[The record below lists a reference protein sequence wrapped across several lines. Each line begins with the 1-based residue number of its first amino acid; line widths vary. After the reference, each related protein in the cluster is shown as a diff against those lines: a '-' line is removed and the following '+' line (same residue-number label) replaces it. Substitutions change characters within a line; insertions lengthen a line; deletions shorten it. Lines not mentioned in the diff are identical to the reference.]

1 MILSY
6 RQLKCIVK
14 VSLYMSSRRKSSKAP
29 LVSFFSVLALAAL
42 LIAYGAW
49 GNTASNESSQQTEA
63 SDAMSVSETSLSSSD
78 GMLTVWFI
86 DVGQGDCILIR
97 TPEEKFVLIDSG
109 PPSCEDNLMDF
120 LDNKGVE
127 TFELVVLT
135 HPHADHIGCAQEV
148 LEKYGTKTLMMSYGV
163 NTSDLYLDLLEAV
176 DDMDINVVPPKVGDE
191 YTIGSALLSVLGPYG
206 TEYDGLNEYSIVI
219 KLTYGEKKFLFTGDM
234 EALNERELLD
244 MGADVDCDVLK
255 VAHHG
260 SSTSST
266 LEFLQ
271 AVSPQYA
278 VIMCKKGN
286 SYKHPHAEALEN
298 LSAVSA
304 AVYRTDLSGTVSAVT
319 DGTSIFFGTEK

>member
-6 RQLKCIVK
+6 RQLKCNVK
-14 VSLYMSSRRKSSKAP
+14 VRVYMSSRRKSSKAP
-29 LVSFFSVLALAAL
+29 LISFLAVLAIAAL
-42 LIAYGAW
+42 LIAYGA
-49 GNTASNESSQQTEA
+49 GKNTASDVSSQSKT
-63 SDAMSVSETSLSSSD
+63 SDVMSLSETSLPSPD

-86 DVGQGDCILIR
+86 DVGQGDSILIR
-97 TPEEKFVLIDSG
+97 TPEDKFVLIDAG
-109 PPSCEDNLMDF
+109 PPSCKDNLMAF
-120 LDNKGVE
+120 LDDKGVE

-135 HPHADHIGCAQEV
+135 HPHSDHIGCAQEV

-163 NTSDLYLDLLEAV
+163 NTSDLYLDLLDAV
-176 DDMDINVVPPKVGDE
+176 DDMNINVVPPKVGDE

-206 TEYDGLNEYSIVI
+206 TEYDDLNEYSIVI
-219 KLTYGEKKFLFTGDM
+219 KLTYGERKFQFTGDM
-234 EALNERELLD
+234 ETLNERELLD

-260 SSTSST
+260 SSTSSM
-266 LEFLQ
+266 LGFLK

-286 SYKHPHAEALEN
+286 SYNHPHAETLES

-304 AVYRTDLSGTVSAVT
+304 TVYRTDLSGTVTAVT
-319 DGTSIFFGTEK
+319 DGASLVFGTKK